1 MFKRILSCILAVV
14 LFCVPV
20 FGGYVE
26 NTVTSPINGSIGGEW
41 AVIGMLGAGT
51 ATDGVK
57 TNYLNNLEAS
67 LKECG
72 GVLSERKYTEYSRT
86 VIALNLLGEN
96 PSNFR
101 GYDLVTPLLDK
112 ASVEKQGINGTI
124 FALIALTGSG
134 SGSELYKTELL
145 SSILEAQGQDGSILY
160 GGQPSCDVTA
170 MALIAMSPYTDR
182 AEVKSAVDK
191 AVNALSAML
200 SEDGLVYENG
210 VASSESVSQLIIGLS
225 AVGVDAE
232 KDPRFVKN
240 GTGMVSKLALF
251 EKDGGYSH
259 VSGGD
264 VNAMASEQ
272 ALCANGAYKYFCEGK
287 APLYYP
293 EHKTD
298 TAVNPF
304 GLAQRLLE
312 VIGL

>member
-1 MFKRILSCILAVV
+1 MFKRILACILAVV
-14 LFCVPV
+14 VFCVPV

-26 NTVTSPINGSIGGEW
+26 NTVTSPVNGSIGGEW

-51 ATDGVK
+51 ATDSVK

-101 GYDLVTPLLDK
+101 GYDLITPLLDK
-112 ASVEKQGINGTI
+112 SAVEKQGINGTI
-124 FALIALTGSG
+124 FALIALTGSEKG
-134 SGSELYKTELL
+134 TAEYKSELL
-145 SSILEAQGQDGSILY
+145 SSILMAQGEDGSIWY

-170 MALIAMSPYTDR
+170 MALIAMSQYMDR
-182 AEVKSAVDK
+182 PEVNTAVNK
-191 AVNALSAML
+191 AVNSLSAML

-225 AVGVDAE
+225 AVGIDAE
-232 KDPRFVKN
+232 KDSRFVKN
-240 GTGMVSKLALF
+240 GTGMLSKLALF

-259 VSGGD
+259 VSGGE

-272 ALCANGAYKYFCEGK
+272 ALCASGAYKYFCAGK
-287 APLYYP
+287 SSLYYP
-293 EHKTD
+293 ERKTN
-298 TAVNPF
+298 TSVNPF